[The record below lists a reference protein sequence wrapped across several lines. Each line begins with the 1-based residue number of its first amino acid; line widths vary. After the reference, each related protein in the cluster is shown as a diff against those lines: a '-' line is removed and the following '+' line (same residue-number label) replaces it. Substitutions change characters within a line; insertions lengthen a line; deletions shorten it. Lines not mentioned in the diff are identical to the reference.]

1 MTTPL
6 TTRRQFVHTVLGA
19 SVPVVLPR
27 LAAFRDDG
35 LERVLAASDFVR
47 HRSAASVAAD
57 EDYWFE
63 IQQAFTVDRSIIN
76 LNNGGVSPSPRV
88 VQDAMRRYLEYSNQ
102 APVYTM
108 WQVLEPQIESVRR
121 RLAAAFG
128 CDPEEL
134 AITRN
139 ASEALE
145 ICQLGLDLQP
155 GDEVLTTDQDYPRML
170 TTWDQRARREG
181 IVVKKLS
188 FPDPPP
194 SMDYLV
200 DLFAKAITPRTRV
213 IHFCHITNLSG
224 QIFPVREICQL
235 ARSHGI
241 EAIVDGAHAFAHFPF
256 QRDQLDCDYYGT
268 SLHKWLLAPHGTGF
282 LYVRRSKIEKLW
294 PLMAAPA
301 EMKANIRKFE
311 EIGTHPAAN
320 HNAIAEALTFHEGI
334 GPERK
339 AARLRY
345 LRDRWMKRLEG
356 QPRVKLYTSY
366 DPAQSC
372 GLANVGIE
380 GLDPA
385 KIAAYLWEKKRIIV
399 TAIGHPACP
408 GLRVTPNVYT
418 TLQEVDTFA
427 EAMEGVIRNGLA

>member
-1 MTTPL
+1 MA
-6 TTRRQFVHTVLGA
+6 TRRNFVQ
-19 SVPVVLPR
+19 SVFAAALP
-27 LAAFRDDG
+27 AALPSMPALRDDA
-35 LERVLAASDFVR
+35 LERLL
-47 HRSAASVAAD
+47 SAAGFVAGRSPEQVAQD

-63 IQQAFTVDRSIIN
+63 VQQAFTVDRSIVN

-108 WQVLEPQIESVRR
+108 WQVLEPQVESVRR
-121 RLAAAFG
+121 RLAASFG
-128 CDPEEL
+128 CDPEEM

-145 ICQLGLDLQP
+145 ICQLGLDLKP
-155 GDEVLTTDQDYPRML
+155 GDEVLTTDHDYPRML
-170 TTWDQRARREG
+170 TTWDQRVRRDG
-181 IVVKKLS
+181 VVLKQVP
-188 FPDPPP
+188 FPAPPP

-200 DLFAKAITPRTRV
+200 DLFAKNIGPKTRV

-224 QIFPVREICQL
+224 QIFPVKQICQL
-235 ARSHGI
+235 ARSRGI

-256 QRDQLDCDYYGT
+256 KRDDLDCDYYGT

-282 LYVRRSKIEKLW
+282 LYVRKAKIEKLW
-294 PLMAAPA
+294 PMMAAPPS
-301 EMKANIRKFE
+301 MNANIRKFE

-320 HNAIAEALTFHEGI
+320 HNAIAEALTFYEGI
-334 GPERK
+334 GAERK
-339 AARLRY
+339 AARLRF

-356 QPRVKLYTSY
+356 QPRVKLHTSY

-372 GLANVGIE
+372 GLANVEIE
-380 GLDPA
+380 GMDPG
-385 KIAAYLWEKKRIIV
+385 KIAGYLWDKKRIIV
-399 TAIGHPACP
+399 TAIGHPACT

-418 TLQEVDTFA
+418 TLDEVDTFA
-427 EAMEGVIRNGLA
+427 AAMEGVIRNGLA